1 MSFQPFVSSSHLI
14 LSHQTNTNLS
24 TSFHFIPYHATS
36 YRLNTNPAISYHVIH
51 INADH
56 STPYQ
61 NSVSIRTV
69 QITPFHVMSYQ
80 VILCHTVSFQD
91 HSISHHFRPYL
102 CNARHAMLYH
112 TIVISLF
119 VPFHAITSR
128 ESFRMKRGDMD
139 DTS

>member
-61 NSVSIRTV
+61 NSVSIRTDHAISMSCHTKSYFV
-69 QITPFHVMSYQ
+69 IPFHSKIIAY
-80 VILCHTVSFQD
+80 HTISD
-91 HSISHHFRPYL
+91 HIS
-102 CNARHAMLYH
+102 AMHGMPILYH

-128 ESFRMKRGDMD
+128 KSFRMKRGDMD